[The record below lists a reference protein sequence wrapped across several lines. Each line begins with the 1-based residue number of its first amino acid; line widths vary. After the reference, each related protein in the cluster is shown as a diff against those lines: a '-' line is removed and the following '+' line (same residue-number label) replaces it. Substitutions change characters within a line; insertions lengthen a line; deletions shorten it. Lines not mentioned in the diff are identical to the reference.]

1 LVNFYSES
9 LFNFLMREH
18 DSLYSWTR
26 LFIALLL
33 ATVGNIGMWVVVIV
47 LPDIQ
52 QEFKIDRGTASIPF
66 AFTMVGFAIGNW
78 VMGHVVDRYGITK
91 TIILA
96 ATVNTAGYIA
106 AMYVNNVYSL
116 SILQFFIGLGTAAA
130 FGPLIADTSHWFLKR
145 RGIAVALIA
154 SGNYFSGAIWPP
166 LFNSTL
172 QSDGWRDV
180 YWILALS
187 TVFIMIP
194 LSFLLTKKISEETA
208 RISDAASSDKRQ
220 NVSISPKALTILLSI
235 AGIGCCVAM
244 SMPQVHIVAFCIDLG
259 FGPAVGAEML
269 SLMLIGGIISRLI
282 NGILADKLGGVYT
295 LLIGST
301 LQCIALFLY
310 LPFDGLVSLYIVSL
324 VFGLSQGGIVPSYAI
339 IIREYLPGVDAGTRV
354 GFVMMCTIMGM
365 AIGGWMSGWI
375 YDLTGSYAAAFW
387 NGIVW
392 NFLNIAIVLFLI
404 TRNRKSKIMRLQTAV

>member
-1 LVNFYSES
+1 
-9 LFNFLMREH
+9 
-18 DSLYSWTR
+18 
-26 LFIALLL
+26 
-33 ATVGNIGMWVVVIV
+33 MWVVVIV

-66 AFTMVGFAIGNW
+66 ALTMVGFAIGNW

-106 AMYVNNVYSL
+106 AMYVNSVYYL

-166 LFNSTL
+166 LFNNTL

-194 LSFLLTKKISEETA
+194 LSFLLAKKISEETA

>member
-1 LVNFYSES
+1 
-9 LFNFLMREH
+9 MREH

-26 LFIALLL
+26 LLIALLL

-66 AFTMVGFAIGNW
+66 ALTMVGFAIGNW

-166 LFNSTL
+166 LFNNTL

-194 LSFLLTKKISEETA
+194 LSFLLAKKISEETA

>member
-1 LVNFYSES
+1 
-9 LFNFLMREH
+9 MREH

-66 AFTMVGFAIGNW
+66 ALTMVGFAIGNW

-208 RISDAASSDKRQ
+208 RISDAASNDKRQ

-282 NGILADKLGGVYT
+282 NGLIADKLGGVYT

-301 LQCIALFLY
+301 LQCTALFLY

-339 IIREYLPGVDAGTRV
+339 IIREYLPGADAGTRV

-404 TRNRKSKIMRLQTAV
+404 TRNRKSKILNLQTAV

>member
-1 LVNFYSES
+1 
-9 LFNFLMREH
+9 MREH

-66 AFTMVGFAIGNW
+66 ALTMVGFAIGNW

-282 NGILADKLGGVYT
+282 NGLIADKLGGVYT

-339 IIREYLPGVDAGTRV
+339 IIREYLPGADAGTRV

-404 TRNRKSKIMRLQTAV
+404 TRNRKSKIVSLQTAV

>member
-1 LVNFYSES
+1 
-9 LFNFLMREH
+9 MREH

-66 AFTMVGFAIGNW
+66 ALTMVGFAIGNL

-106 AMYVNNVYSL
+106 AMYVNSVYYL

-166 LFNSTL
+166 LFNNTL

-194 LSFLLTKKISEETA
+194 LSFLLAKKISEETA

-282 NGILADKLGGVYT
+282 NGLIADKLGGVYT

-310 LPFDGLVSLYIVSL
+310 LPFDGLVYLYIVSL

-339 IIREYLPGVDAGTRV
+339 IIREYLPGADAGTRV

-404 TRNRKSKIMRLQTAV
+404 TRNRKSKIVSLQTAV

>member
-1 LVNFYSES
+1 
-9 LFNFLMREH
+9 MREH

-66 AFTMVGFAIGNW
+66 ALTMVGFAIGNW
-78 VMGHVVDRYGITK
+78 VMGHVVDRYGINK

-194 LSFLLTKKISEETA
+194 LSFLLAKKISEETA

-220 NVSISPKALTILLSI
+220 NASISPKALTILLSI

-282 NGILADKLGGVYT
+282 NGLIADKLGGVYT

-339 IIREYLPGVDAGTRV
+339 IIREYLPGADAGTRV

-404 TRNRKSKIMRLQTAV
+404 TRNRKSKIVSLQTAV

>member
-1 LVNFYSES
+1 
-9 LFNFLMREH
+9 MREH

-66 AFTMVGFAIGNW
+66 ALTMVGFAIGNW

-194 LSFLLTKKISEETA
+194 LSFLLARKISEETA

-282 NGILADKLGGVYT
+282 NGLISDKLGGVYT

-324 VFGLSQGGIVPSYAI
+324 IFGLSQGGIVPSYAI
-339 IIREYLPGVDAGTRV
+339 IIREYLPGADAGTRV

-404 TRNRKSKIMRLQTAV
+404 TRNRKSKIVSLQTAV

>member
-1 LVNFYSES
+1 
-9 LFNFLMREH
+9 MREH

-66 AFTMVGFAIGNW
+66 ALTMVGFAIGNW

>member
-1 LVNFYSES
+1 
-9 LFNFLMREH
+9 MREH

-66 AFTMVGFAIGNW
+66 ALTMVGFAIGNW

-106 AMYVNNVYSL
+106 AMYVNNVYYL

-282 NGILADKLGGVYT
+282 NGLIADKLGGVYT

>member
-1 LVNFYSES
+1 
-9 LFNFLMREH
+9 MREH

-78 VMGHVVDRYGITK
+78 VMGHVVDRYGITR

-269 SLMLIGGIISRLI
+269 SLMLIGGVISRLI

>member
-1 LVNFYSES
+1 
-9 LFNFLMREH
+9 MREH

-26 LFIALLL
+26 LLIALLL

-66 AFTMVGFAIGNW
+66 ALTMVGFAIGNW

>member
-1 LVNFYSES
+1 
-9 LFNFLMREH
+9 MREH

-26 LFIALLL
+26 LLIALLL

-166 LFNSTL
+166 LFNNTL

-194 LSFLLTKKISEETA
+194 LSFLLAKKISEETA

-282 NGILADKLGGVYT
+282 NGLIADKLGGVYT

-339 IIREYLPGVDAGTRV
+339 IIREYLPGADAGTRV

-404 TRNRKSKIMRLQTAV
+404 TRNRKSKIVSLQTAV

>member
-1 LVNFYSES
+1 
-9 LFNFLMREH
+9 MREH

-66 AFTMVGFAIGNW
+66 ALTMVGFAIGNW

-106 AMYVNNVYSL
+106 AIYVNSVYYL

>member
-1 LVNFYSES
+1 
-9 LFNFLMREH
+9 MREH

-66 AFTMVGFAIGNW
+66 ALTMVGFAIGNW

-166 LFNSTL
+166 LFNNTL

-180 YWILALS
+180 YWILALA

-282 NGILADKLGGVYT
+282 NGLIADKLGGVYT

-339 IIREYLPGVDAGTRV
+339 IIREYLPGADAGTRV

-404 TRNRKSKIMRLQTAV
+404 TRNRKSKIVSLQTAV

>member
-1 LVNFYSES
+1 
-9 LFNFLMREH
+9 MREH

-66 AFTMVGFAIGNW
+66 ALTMVGFAIGNW

-106 AMYVNNVYSL
+106 AMYVNNVYYL

-166 LFNSTL
+166 LFNNTL

-194 LSFLLTKKISEETA
+194 LSFLLAKKISEETA

-282 NGILADKLGGVYT
+282 NGFIADKLGGVYT

-339 IIREYLPGVDAGTRV
+339 IIREYLPGADAGTRV

-404 TRNRKSKIMRLQTAV
+404 TRNRKSKIVSLQTAV

>member
-1 LVNFYSES
+1 
-9 LFNFLMREH
+9 MREH

-26 LFIALLL
+26 LLIALLL

-66 AFTMVGFAIGNW
+66 ALTMVGFAIGNW

-130 FGPLIADTSHWFLKR
+130 FGPLIADTSHWYLKR

-166 LFNSTL
+166 LFNNTL

-194 LSFLLTKKISEETA
+194 LSFLLAKKISEETA

-282 NGILADKLGGVYT
+282 NGLIADKLGGVYT

-339 IIREYLPGVDAGTRV
+339 IIREYLPGADAGTRV

-404 TRNRKSKIMRLQTAV
+404 TRNRKPKIVSLQTAV

>member
-1 LVNFYSES
+1 
-9 LFNFLMREH
+9 MREH

-26 LFIALLL
+26 LLIALLL

-78 VMGHVVDRYGITK
+78 VMGHVVDRYGITR

-392 NFLNIAIVLFLI
+392 NFMNIAIVLFLI

>member
-1 LVNFYSES
+1 
-9 LFNFLMREH
+9 MREH

-66 AFTMVGFAIGNW
+66 ALTMVGFAIGNW

-194 LSFLLTKKISEETA
+194 LSFLLAKKISEETA

-282 NGILADKLGGVYT
+282 NGLLADKLGGVYT

>member
-1 LVNFYSES
+1 
-9 LFNFLMREH
+9 M
-18 DSLYSWTR
+18 
-26 LFIALLL
+26 FIALLL

-66 AFTMVGFAIGNW
+66 ALTMVGFAIGNW

-106 AMYVNNVYSL
+106 AMYVNNVYYL

-166 LFNSTL
+166 LFNNTL

-194 LSFLLTKKISEETA
+194 LSFLLAKKISEETA

-282 NGILADKLGGVYT
+282 NGLIADKLGGVYT

-339 IIREYLPGVDAGTRV
+339 IIREYLPGADAGTRV

-404 TRNRKSKIMRLQTAV
+404 TRNRKSKIVSLQAAV

>member
-1 LVNFYSES
+1 
-9 LFNFLMREH
+9 MREH

-66 AFTMVGFAIGNW
+66 ALTMVGFAIGNW

-220 NVSISPKALTILLSI
+220 NVSISPKALTVLLSI

>member
-1 LVNFYSES
+1 
-9 LFNFLMREH
+9 M
-18 DSLYSWTR
+18 
-26 LFIALLL
+26 FIALLL

-66 AFTMVGFAIGNW
+66 ALTMVGFAIGNW

-106 AMYVNNVYSL
+106 AMYVNNVYFL

-187 TVFIMIP
+187 TIFIMIP

-220 NVSISPKALTILLSI
+220 NVTISPKTLTILLSI

>member
-1 LVNFYSES
+1 ML
-9 LFNFLMREH
+9 
-18 DSLYSWTR
+18 
-26 LFIALLL
+26 IALLL

-52 QEFKIDRGTASIPF
+52 LEFKIDRGTASIPF

-106 AMYVNNVYSL
+106 AMYVNNVYYL

-194 LSFLLTKKISEETA
+194 LSFLLAKKISEETA
-208 RISDAASSDKRQ
+208 RISDAVSSDRRQ

-282 NGILADKLGGVYT
+282 NGLIADKLGGVYT

-339 IIREYLPGVDAGTRV
+339 IIREYLPGADAGTRV

-404 TRNRKSKIMRLQTAV
+404 TRNRKSKIVSLQAAV

>member
-1 LVNFYSES
+1 
-9 LFNFLMREH
+9 MREH

-66 AFTMVGFAIGNW
+66 ALTMVGFAIGNW

-106 AMYVNNVYSL
+106 AMYVNNVYFL

-166 LFNSTL
+166 IFNSTL

-194 LSFLLTKKISEETA
+194 LSFLLARKISEETA

-282 NGILADKLGGVYT
+282 NGLISDKLGGVYT

-324 VFGLSQGGIVPSYAI
+324 IFGLSQGGIVPSYAI
-339 IIREYLPGVDAGTRV
+339 IIREYLPGADAGTRV

-404 TRNRKSKIMRLQTAV
+404 TRNRKSKILNLQTAV

>member
-1 LVNFYSES
+1 
-9 LFNFLMREH
+9 MREH

-26 LFIALLL
+26 LLIALLL

-66 AFTMVGFAIGNW
+66 ALTMVGFAIGNW

-106 AMYVNNVYSL
+106 AMYVNNVYYL

-166 LFNSTL
+166 LFNNTL

-194 LSFLLTKKISEETA
+194 LSFLLAKKISEETA

-282 NGILADKLGGVYT
+282 NGLIADKLGGVYT

-339 IIREYLPGVDAGTRV
+339 IIREYLPGADAGTRV

-404 TRNRKSKIMRLQTAV
+404 TRNRKSKIVRFQTAV

>member
-1 LVNFYSES
+1 
-9 LFNFLMREH
+9 MREH

-66 AFTMVGFAIGNW
+66 ALTMVGFAIGNW

-106 AMYVNNVYSL
+106 AMYVNNVYYL

-194 LSFLLTKKISEETA
+194 LSFLLAKKISEETA

-282 NGILADKLGGVYT
+282 NGLIADKLGGVYT

-339 IIREYLPGVDAGTRV
+339 IIREYLPGADAGTRV

-404 TRNRKSKIMRLQTAV
+404 TRNRKSKIVSLQAAV

>member
-1 LVNFYSES
+1 
-9 LFNFLMREH
+9 MREH

-26 LFIALLL
+26 LLIALLL

-66 AFTMVGFAIGNW
+66 ALTMVGFAIGNW

-106 AMYVNNVYSL
+106 AMYVNNVYYL

-194 LSFLLTKKISEETA
+194 LSFLLAKKISEETA

-282 NGILADKLGGVYT
+282 NGLIADKLGGVYT

-339 IIREYLPGVDAGTRV
+339 IIREYLPGADAGTRV

>member
-1 LVNFYSES
+1 
-9 LFNFLMREH
+9 MREH

-66 AFTMVGFAIGNW
+66 ALTMVGFAIGNW

-282 NGILADKLGGVYT
+282 NGLIADKLGGVYT

-339 IIREYLPGVDAGTRV
+339 IIREYLPGADAGTRV

-392 NFLNIAIVLFLI
+392 NFMNIAIVLFLI
-404 TRNRKSKIMRLQTAV
+404 TRNRKSKFMRLQTAV

>member
-1 LVNFYSES
+1 
-9 LFNFLMREH
+9 MREH

-52 QEFKIDRGTASIPF
+52 QEFNIDRGTASIPF
-66 AFTMVGFAIGNW
+66 ALTMVGFAIGNW
-78 VMGHVVDRYGITK
+78 VMGHVVDRYGITR

-339 IIREYLPGVDAGTRV
+339 IIREYLPGADAGTRV

>member
-1 LVNFYSES
+1 
-9 LFNFLMREH
+9 MREH

-26 LFIALLL
+26 LLIALLL

-66 AFTMVGFAIGNW
+66 ALTMVGFAIGNW

-106 AMYVNNVYSL
+106 AMYVNNVYYL

-166 LFNSTL
+166 LFNNTL

-194 LSFLLTKKISEETA
+194 LSFLLAKKISEETA

-282 NGILADKLGGVYT
+282 NGLIADKLGGVYT

-339 IIREYLPGVDAGTRV
+339 IIREYLPGADAGTRV

-404 TRNRKSKIMRLQTAV
+404 TRNRKSKMMRLQTVV

>member
-1 LVNFYSES
+1 
-9 LFNFLMREH
+9 MREH

-220 NVSISPKALTILLSI
+220 NVTISPKTLTILLSI

>member
-1 LVNFYSES
+1 
-9 LFNFLMREH
+9 MREH

-66 AFTMVGFAIGNW
+66 ALTMVGFAIGNW

-166 LFNSTL
+166 IFNSTL

-194 LSFLLTKKISEETA
+194 LSFLLARKITEETA

-282 NGILADKLGGVYT
+282 NGLISDKLGGVYT

-324 VFGLSQGGIVPSYAI
+324 IFGLSQGGIVPSYAI
-339 IIREYLPGVDAGTRV
+339 IIREYLPGADAGTRV

-404 TRNRKSKIMRLQTAV
+404 TRNRKSKIMGLHTAV

>member
-1 LVNFYSES
+1 
-9 LFNFLMREH
+9 MREH

-66 AFTMVGFAIGNW
+66 ALTMVGFAIGNW

-106 AMYVNNVYSL
+106 AMYVNNVYLL

-166 LFNSTL
+166 IFNSTL

-194 LSFLLTKKISEETA
+194 LSFLLAKKISEETA

-282 NGILADKLGGVYT
+282 NGLISDKLGGVYT

-324 VFGLSQGGIVPSYAI
+324 IFGLSQGGIVPSYAI
-339 IIREYLPGVDAGTRV
+339 IIREYLPGADAGTRV

-404 TRNRKSKIMRLQTAV
+404 TRNRKSKIMGLQTAV

>member
-1 LVNFYSES
+1 
-9 LFNFLMREH
+9 MREH

-52 QEFKIDRGTASIPF
+52 LEFKIDRGTASIPF

-220 NVSISPKALTILLSI
+220 NVSISPKTLTILLSI

>member
-1 LVNFYSES
+1 
-9 LFNFLMREH
+9 MREH

-52 QEFKIDRGTASIPF
+52 LEFKIDRGTASIPF

-78 VMGHVVDRYGITK
+78 VMGHIVDRYGITK

-106 AMYVNNVYSL
+106 AMYVNNVYYL

-220 NVSISPKALTILLSI
+220 TVSISPKALTILLSI

-282 NGILADKLGGVYT
+282 NGLIADKLGGVYT

-339 IIREYLPGVDAGTRV
+339 IIREYLPGADAGTRV

-404 TRNRKSKIMRLQTAV
+404 TRNRKSKIVSLQTAV

>member
-1 LVNFYSES
+1 
-9 LFNFLMREH
+9 MREH

-66 AFTMVGFAIGNW
+66 ALTMVGFAIGNW

-282 NGILADKLGGVYT
+282 NGLISDKLGGVYT

-339 IIREYLPGVDAGTRV
+339 IIREYLPGADAGTRV

>member
-1 LVNFYSES
+1 
-9 LFNFLMREH
+9 M
-18 DSLYSWTR
+18 
-26 LFIALLL
+26 FIALLL

-78 VMGHVVDRYGITK
+78 VMGHLVDRYGIIK

-194 LSFLLTKKISEETA
+194 LSFLLAKKISEETA

-404 TRNRKSKIMRLQTAV
+404 TRNRKSKIVSLQTAV

>member
-1 LVNFYSES
+1 
-9 LFNFLMREH
+9 MREH

-66 AFTMVGFAIGNW
+66 ALTMVGFAIGNW

-106 AMYVNNVYSL
+106 AMYVNNVYYL

-166 LFNSTL
+166 LFNNIL

-194 LSFLLTKKISEETA
+194 LSFLLAKKISEETA

-282 NGILADKLGGVYT
+282 NGLIADKLGGVYT

-339 IIREYLPGVDAGTRV
+339 IIREYLPGADAGTRV

-404 TRNRKSKIMRLQTAV
+404 TRNRKSKIVSLQTAV

>member
-1 LVNFYSES
+1 
-9 LFNFLMREH
+9 MREH

-26 LFIALLL
+26 LLIALLL

-52 QEFKIDRGTASIPF
+52 LEFKIDRGTASIPF
-66 AFTMVGFAIGNW
+66 ALTMVGFAIGNW

-106 AMYVNNVYSL
+106 AMYVNNVYYL

-166 LFNSTL
+166 LFNNTL

-194 LSFLLTKKISEETA
+194 LSFLLAKKISEETA

-282 NGILADKLGGVYT
+282 NGLIADKLGGVYT

-339 IIREYLPGVDAGTRV
+339 IIREYLPGADAGTRV

-404 TRNRKSKIMRLQTAV
+404 TRNRKSKIVSLQTAV

>member
-1 LVNFYSES
+1 
-9 LFNFLMREH
+9 MREH

-66 AFTMVGFAIGNW
+66 ALTMVGFAIGNW

-166 LFNSTL
+166 LFNNTL

-180 YWILALS
+180 YWILALA

-194 LSFLLTKKISEETA
+194 LSFLLAKKISEETA

-282 NGILADKLGGVYT
+282 NGLIADKLGGVYT

-339 IIREYLPGVDAGTRV
+339 IIREYLPGADAGTRV

-404 TRNRKSKIMRLQTAV
+404 TRNRKSKIVSLQTAV